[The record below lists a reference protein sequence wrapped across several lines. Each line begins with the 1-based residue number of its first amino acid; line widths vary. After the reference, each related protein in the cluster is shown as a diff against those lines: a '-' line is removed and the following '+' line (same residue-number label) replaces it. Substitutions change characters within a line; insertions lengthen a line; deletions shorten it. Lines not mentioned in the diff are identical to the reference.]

1 MGDISSTNDI
11 SLEHEIFFVL
21 IPSPKTT
28 PSKRSLPH
36 GPVQEK
42 CPVQK
47 IAVILPDSASFII

>member
-21 IPSPKTT
+21 IPSPTT

-42 CPVQK
+42 GPVQK
-47 IAVILPDSASFII
+47 ITVILPDSASFII